1 MTQEERIIVSADTTI
16 TTADHHHQEKKTTDI
31 YDDQCQC
38 ENMNWYW
45 TEEERKKLAP
55 VDQKEVLYNCKLVL
69 LFSIS
74 SKSQRRAMDTH
85 SLKVSMFP
93 VKWSSP
99 ILQLFHSPA
108 LTLLTGLSV
117 PDTISGGGGSG
128 GGGIECPHTL
138 VLVLVLV
145 SSCLPLVVFVH
156 RNFFTLVS
164 TESEQS
170 IVLIAIASI
179 NTQTDRHKLDD
190 SSVNFPTR
198 FVLFVAH
205 YSFIRLYRQ
214 RLSPPPPP
222 EKTLP
227 THKTF

>member
-1 MTQEERIIVSADTTI
+1 MWEHELVLNRKRKKSWPQWTKKKCF
-16 TTADHHHQEKKTTDI
+16 TTA
-31 YDDQCQC
+31 
-38 ENMNWYW
+38 NWSFSSRYLQNLSGEQW
-45 TEEERKKLAP
+45 TH
-55 VDQKEVLYNCKLVL
+55 
-69 LFSIS
+69 
-74 SKSQRRAMDTH
+74 TH

-128 GGGIECPHTL
+128 GGIECPHTL

-145 SSCLPLVVFVH
+145 SSLVSLVVFVH

-179 NTQTDRHKLDD
+179 NTDRQTRRLLCQL
-190 SSVNFPTR
+190 SCSLS
-198 FVLFVAH
+198 VLFVAH

>member
-1 MTQEERIIVSADTTI
+1 MTSANVRTWTG
-16 TTADHHHQEKKTTDI
+16 TEQKKK
-31 YDDQCQC
+31 
-38 ENMNWYW
+38 
-45 TEEERKKLAP
+45 KKLAP

-128 GGGIECPHTL
+128 GGGSGGGGIECPHTL

-179 NTQTDRHKLDD
+179 NTDRQTRRLLCQL
-190 SSVNFPTR
+190 SCSLSLSISLCFVCGPLLLYQIVQAETITTTTTR
-198 FVLFVAH
+198 KNTAN
-205 YSFIRLYRQ
+205 S
-214 RLSPPPPP
+214 
-222 EKTLP
+222 
-227 THKTF
+227 